1 LVLIAPKVKRK
12 PPCFFHRKI
21 GGLMPDITEIDMY
34 DLQKLCRQ
42 YGLDIDVLNA
52 DLWDLRKELRWAG
65 CKEVD

>member
-1 LVLIAPKVKRK
+1 MSHLGVSVITQMNGQ
-12 PPCFFHRKI
+12 I
-21 GGLMPDITEIDMY
+21 MPDITEIDMY

-65 CKEVD
+65 CTEVD

>member
-1 LVLIAPKVKRK
+1 
-12 PPCFFHRKI
+12 
-21 GGLMPDITEIDMY
+21 MPDITEIDMY

-65 CKEVD
+65 CEEVD